1 MHPLANALL
10 KTGLALKLNQVKRA
24 TSSYARDRVEQS
36 QGAAISYA
44 VAGGLYAAAGIFAI
58 ALLLVGVTAL
68 FRWVELRYGL
78 FEAFGASAAV
88 LLVLAIICAALAAS
102 RLKKPARQFPSLSS
116 RLRVAISATPGKY
129 PNTPARNVSA
139 RDTAT
144 AVLSEPATPV
154 NATRDFRPGR
164 TPRPPVANGG
174 QIKAGLVLAATLAG
188 WALARR
194 RSVSQAAR
202 PVRPAPPRPASEA
215 NA

>member
-10 KTGLALKLNQVKRA
+10 KTGLAVKLDQVKRA

-44 VAGGLYAAAGIFAI
+44 LAVGLYAAAGIFAI

-88 LLVLAIICAALAAS
+88 LLVLVIACAAMAAS
-102 RLKKPARQFPSLSS
+102 RLKKPARKFPSLSS

-129 PNTPARNVSA
+129 SNAPARNVSA

-144 AVLSEPATPV
+144 AVLSEPSTPV
-154 NATRDFRPGR
+154 NAPRQFTPGR
-164 TPRPPVANGG
+164 APRPPVANGG

-194 RSVSQAAR
+194 RSLSAR
-202 PVRPAPPRPASEA
+202 PVRPAPRPAAEG